1 VNHIRFQLT
10 WELLDDEGIVRAF
23 VDADTTP
30 DTEAFRNVRLSS
42 FLIENYTFL
51 TVANRWTKGVTLVVA
66 LLRLTI
72 VFLQNCDSH
81 IIPPMLC
88 FLANVF

>member
-1 VNHIRFQLT
+1 MNHIRFQLA
-10 WELLDDEGIVRAF
+10 WELLDDECIVRAF
-23 VDADTTP
+23 IDANTASDA
-30 DTEAFRNVRLSS
+30 EAFRNVRFSS
-42 FLIENYTFL
+42 FLIENYAFL

-81 IIPPMLC
+81 LIPPMLC

>member
-1 VNHIRFQLT
+1 
-10 WELLDDEGIVRAF
+10 VRAF
-23 VDADTTP
+23 VNANTTADTK
-30 DTEAFRNVRLSS
+30 ALRNMRLSGFVVEDDALLS
-42 FLIENYTFL
+42 ITNRRAEIVALI
-51 TVANRWTKGVTLVVA
+51 VA